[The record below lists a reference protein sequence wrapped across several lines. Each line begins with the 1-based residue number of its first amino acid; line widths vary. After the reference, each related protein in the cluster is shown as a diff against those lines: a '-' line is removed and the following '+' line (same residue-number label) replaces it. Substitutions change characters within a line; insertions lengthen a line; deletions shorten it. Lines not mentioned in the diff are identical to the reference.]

1 MGFILRSYRAGA
13 DATGFQPV
21 IFLENT
27 VLKRSLTLLAVAGLS
42 AASLAHADAGRDYVA
57 LVGSSTVFPFAS
69 AVAEHFG
76 KSNTKFK
83 TPKVES
89 TGTGGGIKLFCGGI
103 GVQYPDIANASRRIK
118 ASELETCAANG
129 VKDVVEVK
137 IGYDGITIATK
148 KGAPAFK
155 LSRKDLY
162 LALAKQ
168 VPDPKDPNTLVANP
182 YKNWKQVN
190 AALPDL
196 PIQMFGPAPN
206 HGTRD
211 AFAELVMTTGCE
223 TFPWLKSL
231 KDVDEKR
238 FAKVCTQIREDGV
251 WTDVSEDYALVLGKL
266 QANPHAVAVFTFSYL
281 DQNGDKISAATV
293 EGKAPTFES
302 IADGSYPISRPL
314 FIYVKKAH
322 VGVIPGI
329 KEFVSEFLSDKAMGA
344 DGYLAE
350 RGLITMKASELA
362 KARKDANDLRA
373 VKL

>member
-1 MGFILRSYRAGA
+1 M
-13 DATGFQPV
+13 
-21 IFLENT
+21 
-27 VLKRSLTLLAVAGLS
+27 LKRSLSFLAMAGLS
-42 AASLAHADAGRDYVA
+42 VAGLAHADGGRDYVA

-76 KSNTKFK
+76 KANPKFK

-89 TGTGGGIKLFCGGI
+89 TGTGGGIKLFCGGV
-103 GVQYPDIANASRRIK
+103 GVQFPDIANASRRIK
-118 ASELETCAANG
+118 ASELDACTANG

-137 IGYDGITIATK
+137 VGYDGITIATK

-168 VPDPKDPNTLVANP
+168 VPDPKEPATVIANP
-182 YKNWKQVN
+182 YKTWSQVN
-190 AALPDL
+190 KSLPNL

-211 AFAELVMTTGCE
+211 AFAELVMTNGCE
-223 TFPWLKSL
+223 SFDSL
-231 KDVDEKR
+231 KAMKEEDEKR
-238 FAKVCTQIREDGV
+238 FQKVCTQIREDGV

-266 QANPHAVAVFTFSYL
+266 QSNPNAVAVFTFSYL
-281 DQNGDKISAATV
+281 DQNGDKISAATI
-293 EGKAPTFES
+293 EGKTPTFES
-302 IADGSYPISRPL
+302 IADGSYPVSRPL

-329 KEFVSEFLSDKAMGA
+329 KEFVAEFLSDKAMGA
-344 DGYLAE
+344 DGYLSD
-350 RGLITMKASELA
+350 RGLITMRAAELA
-362 KARKDANDLRA
+362 KARKDANDLRS

>member
-1 MGFILRSYRAGA
+1 MEI
-13 DATGFQPV
+13 
-21 IFLENT
+21 T
-27 VLKRSLTLLAVAGLS
+27 VLKRSLSFLAMAGLS
-42 AASLAHADAGRDYVA
+42 VAGLAHADGGRDYVA

-76 KSNTKFK
+76 KANPKFK

-89 TGTGGGIKLFCGGI
+89 TGTGGGIKLFCGGV
-103 GVQYPDIANASRRIK
+103 GVQFPDIANASRRIK
-118 ASELETCAANG
+118 ASELDACMANG

-137 IGYDGITIATK
+137 VGYDGITIATK

-168 VPDPKDPNTLVANP
+168 VPDPKEPATLIANP
-182 YKNWKQVN
+182 YKTWSQVN
-190 AALPDL
+190 KSLPNL

-211 AFAELVMTTGCE
+211 AFAELVMTNGCE
-223 TFPWLKSL
+223 SFDSL
-231 KDVDEKR
+231 KAMKEEDEKR
-238 FAKVCTQIREDGV
+238 FQKVCTQIREDGV
-251 WTDVSEDYALVLGKL
+251 WTDVSEDYALVLSKL
-266 QANPHAVAVFTFSYL
+266 QSNPNAVAVFTFSYL
-281 DQNGDKISAATV
+281 DQNGDKISAATI
-293 EGKAPTFES
+293 EGKTPTFES
-302 IADGSYPISRPL
+302 IADGSYPVSRPL

-329 KEFVSEFLSDKAMGA
+329 KEFVAEFLSDKAMGA
-344 DGYLAE
+344 DGYLSD
-350 RGLITMKASELA
+350 RGLITMRAAELA
-362 KARKDANDLRA
+362 KARKDANDLRS

>member
-1 MGFILRSYRAGA
+1 MEI
-13 DATGFQPV
+13 
-21 IFLENT
+21 T
-27 VLKRSLTLLAVAGLS
+27 VLKRSLSFLAMAGLS
-42 AASLAHADAGRDYVA
+42 VAGLAHADGGRDYVA

-76 KSNTKFK
+76 KANPKFK

-89 TGTGGGIKLFCGGI
+89 TGTGGGIKLFCGGV
-103 GVQYPDIANASRRIK
+103 GVQFPDIANASRRIK
-118 ASELETCAANG
+118 ASELDACTANG

-137 IGYDGITIATK
+137 VGYDGITIATK

-168 VPDPKDPNTLVANP
+168 VPDPKEPATLIANP
-182 YKNWKQVN
+182 YKTWSQVN
-190 AALPDL
+190 KSLPNL

-211 AFAELVMTTGCE
+211 AFAELVMTNGCE
-223 TFPWLKSL
+223 SFDSL
-231 KDVDEKR
+231 KAMKEEDEKR
-238 FAKVCTQIREDGV
+238 FQKVCTQIREDGV

-266 QANPHAVAVFTFSYL
+266 QSNPNAVAVFTFSYL
-281 DQNGDKISAATV
+281 DQNGDKISAATI
-293 EGKAPTFES
+293 EGKTPTFES
-302 IADGSYPISRPL
+302 IADGSYPVSRPL

-329 KEFVSEFLSDKAMGA
+329 KEFVAEFLSDKAMGA
-344 DGYLAE
+344 DGYLSD
-350 RGLITMKASELA
+350 RGLITMRAAELA
-362 KARKDANDLRA
+362 KARKDANDLRS